1 VSANAWNWRRRNVRA
16 EARARRWE
24 RTVDWDEFDRFIT
37 TTLAALPVMTEAPE
51 GFHFEPPYG
60 ELVPNEWPHEFDN
73 DWYPW
78 GKTPEESA
86 AARAQLRQAWET
98 IVKGQSS

>member
-16 EARARRWE
+16 DARARRWA
-24 RTVDWDEFDRFIT
+24 RTIDWDEFDRLLT
-37 TTLAALPVMTEAPE
+37 ATLAALPVMTKAPA
-51 GFHFEPPYG
+51 GYQWGPNG
-60 ELVPNEWPHEFDN
+60 ELLRAEWPHEMDN

-78 GKTPEESA
+78 GKSPEESA
-86 AARAQLRQAWET
+86 TARAQLRQAWET